1 MNEHSFIKSIHR
13 HLHPDIHSWKIHD
26 TYTGGVPDAMY
37 SGPKGLLFVEYKYV
51 KSLPKRDT
59 TSIKHSLSALQ
70 LQWLERMKVSAN
82 AALIVGVGDTCI
94 ILVDDFAANIC
105 KTKYIEESISRKA
118 AATFIYEST
127 HSQ

>member
-13 HLHPDIHSWKIHD
+13 YLHPEVHSWKIHD

-59 TSIKHSLSALQ
+59 TTIKHSLSALQ

-105 KTKYIEESISRKA
+105 KTKYIEESISRKD
-118 AATFIYEST
+118 AATFIYEVT